1 MTTLTPREIVRELDR
16 YIIGQDEA
24 KRAVAV
30 ALRNR
35 YRRAQLPEDIREEVT
50 PKNILMIGPTGVGKT
65 EIARRLAKLVDAPF
79 IKVEATK
86 FTEVGYVG
94 RDVES
99 IIRDL
104 VEASIRLVKNQH
116 TARVR
121 NRAACVVEDRL
132 VDLLTRTQKR
142 KPANPIEILLGNK
155 PKEPELSE
163 SEKTALAVRQ
173 DDVRTRLRRGEMEHE
188 IVEVEVE
195 EVTPQNE
202 IPGMEVNMSD
212 VLGSI
217 IPKKTKLRKVEV
229 REARKILQ
237 AEEETNLIDMDAVYT
252 EAIDRAEQHGIVF
265 LDEIDKVAGRGSGN
279 GPDVSREGVQ
289 RDILPIVEGTTV
301 NTKYGPVKT
310 DHMLFIAAG
319 AFHVA
324 KVTDL
329 IPELQGRF
337 PVRVDLKPLAVEDYK
352 RILTQPENALIRQYQ
367 LLLGVD
373 GVSLDFQDSALQTI
387 AECAWQANETAE
399 NIGARRL
406 HTMLERILNDIAFNA
421 GGGDAPEVCV
431 SIDADYVNAQLG
443 NDAHAK
449 DVRKYIL

>member
-1 MTTLTPREIVRELDR
+1 MTELTPREIVRELDR

-99 IIRDL
+99 IVRDL

-163 SEKTALAVRQ
+163 SERTALAVRQ

-195 EVTPQNE
+195 EVNPQTE
-202 IPGMEVNMSD
+202 IPGMDMNMSD

-337 PVRVDLKPLAVEDYK
+337 PVRVDLKPLSVEDYK

-431 SIDADYVNAQLG
+431 TIDADYVNAQLG

>member
-104 VEASIRLVKNQH
+104 IEASIRLVKSQH
-116 TARVR
+116 SQRVR
-121 NRAACVVEDRL
+121 RNAEAVVENRL
-132 VDLLTRTQKR
+132 VDLLTKVQKR

-155 PKEPELSE
+155 PKEPELSPE
-163 SEKTALAVRQ
+163 EKNALAIRQ
-173 DDVRTRLRRGEMEHE
+173 DDVRTRLRRGELENE

-195 EVTPQNE
+195 ETTPQTD
-202 IPGMEVNMSD
+202 IPGMDMNMSD

-217 IPKKTKLRKVEV
+217 MPKKTKIRKVTV

-237 AEEETNLIDMDAVYT
+237 AEEETNLIDMDAVYS

-265 LDEIDKVAGRGSGN
+265 LDEIDKVAGRTGGH

-337 PVRVDLKPLAVEDYK
+337 PVRVDLKPLTVEDYK

-373 GVSLDFQDSALQTI
+373 GVTLDFQDSALETI
-387 AECAWQANETAE
+387 AQCAWQANETME

-421 GGGDAPEVCV
+421 GGGDAPEICV
-431 SIDADYVNAQLG
+431 SIDANYVNAQLG
-443 NDAHAK
+443 EDAHAK